1 MTSHQRPQGGVLLAD
16 IGGTNARFAV
26 LAGGQVG
33 RIAHLA
39 VKDHSTFHAALD
51 AYLGGLADA
60 GTIHAAIVGVAGAVL
75 NGRCVLTNSS
85 WVIDAAELPTTHG
98 FSAAHLINDFE
109 AVAWSLPRLSAD
121 KLLQIGGGQQVAG
134 TPLVAVGPGTGLGV
148 AVNVPHG
155 AGHIVLPGEGGHA
168 TMAGSSAREDAVI
181 GHLRQRFGHVSAE
194 RVLSGGG
201 LENLYQAIAAVDGRT
216 VQQRRAP
223 EIARDG
229 VAASCATS
237 RAAIDMFCAMLG
249 TVAGNLALT
258 LGAKG
263 GIYIAGGILR
273 QIPDFFAGSKFRSR
287 FEDKGRLQNYVAPIP
302 TYLVLE
308 DDVAFLGLRTLA
320 EVEGLA

>member
-1 MTSHQRPQGGVLLAD
+1 MTSQIRPRGRVLLSD

-26 LAGGQVG
+26 LDDGQVG

-39 VKDHSTFHAALD
+39 VKDHATFHAALD
-51 AYLGGLADA
+51 AYLGSLADA
-60 GTIHAAIVGVAGAVL
+60 GTIHAAIVAVAGAVQ
-75 NGRCVLTNSS
+75 NGRCLLTNSS
-85 WVIDAAELPTTHG
+85 WVIDEAELAAAYRL
-98 FSAAHLINDFE
+98 SAARLINDFE
-109 AVAWSLPRLSAD
+109 GVAWSLPRISAD
-121 KLLQIGGGQQVAG
+121 KLRQIGGGQPVAA

-148 AVNVPHG
+148 AVNIPRA
-155 AGHIVLPGEGGHA
+155 AGHIVLPGEGGHV

-194 RVLSGGG
+194 RVISGSG
-201 LENLYQAIAAVDGRT
+201 LENLYEALAAVDGQT
-216 VQQRRAP
+216 LPHRRAP

-229 VAASCATS
+229 VAGSCATS

-273 QIPDFFAGSKFRSR
+273 QMPDYLAGSQFRRR
-287 FEDKGRLQNYVAPIP
+287 FEDKGRFHGYLAPIP

>member
-1 MTSHQRPQGGVLLAD
+1 
-16 IGGTNARFAV
+16 
-26 LAGGQVG
+26 
-33 RIAHLA
+33 
-39 VKDHSTFHAALD
+39 
-51 AYLGGLADA
+51 
-60 GTIHAAIVGVAGAVL
+60 
-75 NGRCVLTNSS
+75 
-85 WVIDAAELPTTHG
+85 
-98 FSAAHLINDFE
+98 
-109 AVAWSLPRLSAD
+109 VAWSLPRLSAD

>member
-1 MTSHQRPQGGVLLAD
+1 MTSQKRSQGRALLAD

-26 LAGGQVG
+26 LDGNQVG
-33 RIAHLA
+33 MIAHLA
-39 VKDHSTFHAALD
+39 VKDHATFHAALE
-51 AYLGGLADA
+51 AYLGSLAA
-60 GTIHAAIVGVAGAVL
+60 GTLQSAIIAVAGAVQ

-85 WVIDAAELPTTHG
+85 WVIDAAELAAAYG
-98 FSAAHLINDFE
+98 FSAARVINDFE
-109 AVAWSLPRLSAD
+109 AVAWSLPRIAPG
-121 KLLQIGGGQQVAG
+121 KLRQIGGGQPLAG

-148 AVNVPHG
+148 AVNVPH
-155 AGHIVLPGEGGHA
+155 ATDHVVLPGEGGHV
-168 TMAGSSAREDAVI
+168 TMAGCSAREDAVI
-181 GHLRQRFGHVSAE
+181 GHLRDRFGHVSAE
-194 RVLSGGG
+194 RVLSGSG
-201 LENLYQAIAAVDGRT
+201 LENLYRALAAVDGLT
-216 VQQRRAP
+216 LPHRRAP

-229 VAASCATS
+229 VDGSCATS

-273 QIPDFFAGSKFRSR
+273 QIPDYLAGSQFRMR
-287 FEDKGRLQNYVAPIP
+287 FEDKGRFQSYLAPIP